1 MAAVVADDLVDLDD
15 DVLGDAGLYGSAID
29 HLGEVD
35 ALLVWPNNQTRHGQL
50 PHQESAN
57 CHIKNRPTATSRIGQ
72 LPHLLLKKWLN
83 LKFNLYL
90 CTKIVKN
97 MEYKK
102 RIADQILADKLEA
115 SGAVLIEGPKFCG
128 KTTLAKQQAG
138 SVLSMADPDKLSQN
152 LALAKTNITK
162 LLVGDTP
169 RLIDEWQIAPQ
180 FWDAVRNEVDRREDD
195 GQFILTGS
203 AVPPKPKKDKEGNV
217 IQEEQIHHTG
227 TGRISRLKLRTMT
240 LWESEDSTGMVSLG
254 ELFKNPESVDGESHI
269 DLDRLAYLT
278 CRGGW
283 PKAVL
288 KKSDKAALAQAFD
301 YFDSVVNSD
310 IKRVDDVD
318 RDEELAKRIMRSY
331 ARNQAS
337 QATAG
342 TILADIKNNGDEQ
355 MSENTVYS
363 YIKALREIFVIEDS
377 IAWNPNLRSKTAIR
391 TSDTRY
397 FIDPSIAT
405 AALGLGPNDLINDL
419 NTFGLI
425 FETLA
430 VRDLRVYAES
440 LDGKVYHYRDKNNLE
455 CDAVVHLRNGSYG
468 LIEVK
473 LGGYELIKE
482 GAESLKALS
491 DKIDTTK
498 MKKPSFLMVLT
509 GVGDYA
515 YKRPE
520 DGVLVVPIGCLKE

>member
-1 MAAVVADDLVDLDD
+1 M
-15 DVLGDAGLYGSAID
+15 
-29 HLGEVD
+29 
-35 ALLVWPNNQTRHGQL
+35 
-50 PHQESAN
+50 
-57 CHIKNRPTATSRIGQ
+57 K
-72 LPHLLLKKWLN
+72 
-83 LKFNLYL
+83 
-90 CTKIVKN
+90 
-97 MEYKK
+97 EYKK
-102 RIADQILADKLEA
+102 RIADQMLTDQLES
-115 SGAVLIEGPKFCG
+115 SGAVLVEGPKYCG

-138 SVLSMADPDKLSQN
+138 SILSMADPDTLSQN
-152 LALAKTNITK
+152 LALARTNISR
-162 LLVGDTP
+162 LLAGATP

-180 FWDAVRNEVDRREDD
+180 FWDAVRNEVDKRDDD

-203 AVPPKPKKDKEGNV
+203 AVPPKPKKDADGNL
-217 IQEEQIHHTG
+217 IEEEQIHHSG

-254 ELFKNPESVDGESHI
+254 KLFENADSIDGESHI
-269 DLDRLAYLT
+269 DLERLAYLT

-288 KKSDKAALAQAFD
+288 KKSEKAALAQAFN
-301 YFDSVVNSD
+301 YFDAVVGND
-310 IKRVDDVD
+310 IKRVDDVE

-342 TILADIKNNGDEQ
+342 TILADIKANGGEQ
-355 MSENTVYS
+355 MSENTIYS
-363 YIKALREIFVIEDS
+363 YVKALKEIFVIEDS
-377 IAWNPNLRSKTAIR
+377 VAWNPNLRSRTAIR

-405 AALGLGPNDLINDL
+405 AALGLGPKDLINDME
-419 NTFGLI
+419 TFGLI

-440 LDGKVYHYRDKNNLE
+440 LDGKVYHYRDKNKLE
-455 CDAVVHLRNGSYG
+455 CDAVVHLRNGFYG
-468 LIEVK
+468 LIEIK
-473 LGGYELIKE
+473 IGGADLING
-482 GAESLKALS
+482 GAANLKSLS

-520 DGVLVVPIGCLKE
+520 DGVLVVPIGCLKD

>member
-1 MAAVVADDLVDLDD
+1 M
-15 DVLGDAGLYGSAID
+15 
-29 HLGEVD
+29 
-35 ALLVWPNNQTRHGQL
+35 P
-50 PHQESAN
+50 
-57 CHIKNRPTATSRIGQ
+57 
-72 LPHLLLKKWLN
+72 
-83 LKFNLYL
+83 
-90 CTKIVKN
+90 

-102 RIADQILADKLEA
+102 RIADQILAEKLES
-115 SGAVLIEGPKFCG
+115 SGAVLIEGPKYCG
-128 KTTLAKQQAG
+128 KTTLAAQQAG
-138 SVLSMADPDKLSQN
+138 SILSMADPDTLVQN
-152 LALAKTNITK
+152 LTLVRTNISR
-162 LLVGDTP
+162 LLAGATP

-180 FWDAVRNEVDRREDD
+180 FWDAVRNEVDKRQND

-203 AVPPKPKKDKEGNV
+203 AVPPKPRKDEKGDFIE
-217 IQEEQIHHTG
+217 EEQIHHTG
-227 TGRISRLKLRTMT
+227 TGRISRLKLRTMS
-240 LWESEDSTGMVSLG
+240 LWESGDSTGMVSLG
-254 ELFKNPESVDGESHI
+254 KLFENAEIIDGESHI

-278 CRGGW
+278 CCGGW

-288 KKSDKAALAQAFD
+288 KKNERAALAQAFD
-301 YFDSVVNSD
+301 YYDSVVSND
-310 IKRVDDVD
+310 IKRVDDID

-342 TILADIKNNGDEQ
+342 TILADIKNNGEEK
-355 MSENTVYS
+355 MSENTVYN
-363 YIKALREIFVIEDS
+363 YIKALKEIFVIEDS

-405 AALGLGPNDLINDL
+405 AALGLGPKDLINDM

-430 VRDLRVYAES
+430 IRDLRVYAEY

-468 LIEVK
+468 LIEIK
-473 LGGYELIKE
+473 IGGADLIRD
-482 GAESLKALS
+482 GAESLKTLS
-491 DKIDTTK
+491 DKIDTTR

-509 GVGDYA
+509 GIGDYA

-520 DGVLVVPIGCLKE
+520 DGVLVIPIGCLKN

>member
-1 MAAVVADDLVDLDD
+1 
-15 DVLGDAGLYGSAID
+15 
-29 HLGEVD
+29 
-35 ALLVWPNNQTRHGQL
+35 
-50 PHQESAN
+50 
-57 CHIKNRPTATSRIGQ
+57 
-72 LPHLLLKKWLN
+72 
-83 LKFNLYL
+83 
-90 CTKIVKN
+90 

-102 RIADQILADKLEA
+102 RIADQILAEKLEA
-115 SGAVLIEGPKFCG
+115 SGAVLIEGPKYCG

-138 SVLSMADPDKLSQN
+138 SVLSMSDPETIHQN
-152 LALAKTNITK
+152 LALARTK
-162 LLVGDTP
+162 ISRLLAGDTP

-180 FWDAVRNEVDRREDD
+180 FWDAVRNEVDKREDD

-203 AVPPKPKKDKEGNV
+203 AVPPKPKKDDEGN
-217 IQEEQIHHTG
+217 IIEEEQIHHTG

-254 ELFKNPESVDGESHI
+254 ELFKNSDSVDGESHI
-269 DLDRLAYLT
+269 DLEQLAYLT

-288 KKSDKAALAQAFD
+288 RKSEKAALAQAFD
-301 YFDSVVNSD
+301 YYESVVSSD

-342 TILADIKNNGDEQ
+342 TILADIKNNGEELLSDT
-355 MSENTVYS
+355 TVYS
-363 YIKALREIFVIEDS
+363 YIKALKEIFVIEDS

-397 FIDPSIAT
+397 FTDPSIAT

-440 LDGKVYHYRDKNNLE
+440 LNGKVYHYRDKNNLE

-468 LIEVK
+468 LIEIK
-473 LGGYELIKE
+473 LGGADLIND
-482 GAESLKALS
+482 GAESLKTLS

-509 GVGDYA
+509 GIGDYA
-515 YKRPE
+515 YKRPK
-520 DGVLVVPIGCLKE
+520 DGVLVVPIGCLRD